1 MRALL
6 VVGLSVCVPFVNA
19 AEVTLEKESYT
30 SAFEQYQKWK
40 PVGTS
45 DWVDA
50 NRVVDEIG
58 GWRYYTQEPYRKDES
73 SSMPT
78 GHQHHS
84 MGGHQ

>member
-6 VVGLSVCVPFVNA
+6 VVGLSVCIPFVNA
-19 AEVTLEKESYT
+19 AEATLEKDSYT
-30 SAFEQYQKWK
+30 SAFDQYQKWK

-45 DWVDA
+45 DWVNA